1 MQATSNKQQT
11 MDKRILAE
19 LVTRISKA
27 TRKFEK
33 KFDKKL
39 DNEHIQP
46 RNLYRLL
53 AVENENQEH
62 FVEHVLRLANK
73 LLAEFNTATDID
85 AKHNIHY
92 KLVLLVNDP
101 HDYLEPEI
109 TDVNIIGF
117 W

>member
-1 MQATSNKQQT
+1 
-11 MDKRILAE
+11 MDKCIIAE

-39 DNEHIQP
+39 DNEDIQP

-53 AVENENQEH
+53 ATQNQDQEY

-73 LLAEFNTATDID
+73 LLSEFNAATNID

-92 KLVLLVNDP
+92 KLLLLVNDP

>member
-1 MQATSNKQQT
+1 MQPT
-11 MDKRILAE
+11 MDKHIIAE
-19 LVTRISKA
+19 LVTRITKA

-53 AVENENQEH
+53 AVQNQEY

-73 LLAEFNTATDID
+73 LLTEFTAATDID